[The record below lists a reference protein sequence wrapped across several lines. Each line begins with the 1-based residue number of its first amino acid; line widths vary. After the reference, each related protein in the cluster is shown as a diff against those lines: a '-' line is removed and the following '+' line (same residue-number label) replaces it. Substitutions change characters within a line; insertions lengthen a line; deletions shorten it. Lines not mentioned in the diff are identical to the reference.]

1 MAISTNQISTSFL
14 ILLMEEIRRLHQ
26 LRMVVYPIINWVSYI
41 QGGAG
46 FLASTVLHRSQMC
59 FFLVSVVF
67 LDPKTAWTFG
77 ILWNV
82 GCQKSVVEF
91 LETLSPANSKW
102 RAIKK
107 TELNDEHDIIWI
119 FEDDH
124 MMIIS
129 SKGQSFKMQILYL
142 QYKFAKKNN
151 LGWLI

>member
-1 MAISTNQISTSFL
+1 MAISTYQISTSFL

-59 FFLVSVVF
+59 FSWFLLCF

-102 RAIKK
+102 RVIKK
-107 TELNDEHDIIWI
+107 TELNDEHDIMNIWGWSY
-119 FEDDH
+119 DDH
-124 MMIIS
+124 FIQEGS
-129 SKGQSFKMQILYL
+129 HLRCRYCLYL
-142 QYKFAKKNN
+142 QYKSAKKTT
-151 LGWLI
+151 WDD